1 MMNNYIQHLNL
12 PIPSPLQLLYD
23 VMTLNASCW
32 TPRELDDCDDLATY
46 TGLDRDEVTEELRTI
61 WLPVFKFKSAL
72 TFALES
78 MRTSHPDEIESD
90 FCTFY
95 LDVLKDIKK

>member
-1 MMNNYIQHLNL
+1 MNNYEQHLNL

-32 TPRELDDCDDLATY
+32 TPRELNDCDDLATY
-46 TGLDRDEVTEELRTI
+46 TGLDRDEVKLELIEI
-61 WLPVFKFKSAL
+61 WLPIFKFKSAL
-72 TFALES
+72 TFALDS
-78 MRTSHPDEIESD
+78 MRISHPKAIESD

-95 LDVLKDIKK
+95 LEVLGEMKP

>member
-1 MMNNYIQHLNL
+1 MNNYTSNLNL

-23 VMTLNASCW
+23 VMTTNASCW
-32 TPRELDDCDDLATY
+32 TPKELDDCADLAEY
-46 TGLDRDEVTEELRTI
+46 TGLDKDEVTQELLTI
-61 WLPVFKFKSAL
+61 WLPIFKFKSAL
-72 TFALES
+72 TFALDS
-78 MRTSHPDEIESD
+78 MRISHPNAIESD